1 MSTYFKN
8 LGVGVRLGAVFTL
21 IVTLLA
27 IVAITAVVKIGNIN
41 HAINQIV
48 SDRYLKVRWAFD
60 VRDGVNDQIKYL
72 RGIVIDAGRPGMN
85 DKRYDQLAV
94 SVKQTKEAIDK
105 IAARQSTEVGR
116 KKIKVLDDARVVFDT
131 SKEEL
136 LALARSG
143 NVDAAGEY
151 ALRKITTAQN
161 AYLDTATAF
170 ANSQDQQLQAE
181 GVQAIEDG
189 ALAINVTL
197 ACSTVA
203 VLASIV
209 LGYLL
214 TRSIVR
220 PLREAV
226 RVAENVAAGDL
237 TTRIDDSAKD
247 ETGQLMHALRKMN
260 DNLVSIVSGVRRG
273 TDSITTA
280 SNEIASGNLDLS
292 ARTEQQ
298 AGSLEET
305 ASAME
310 EMTSTVRQ
318 NADNARQANQMATS
332 ASQIAIQGGAIVGR
346 VVDTMDEI
354 NTSSR
359 KIVDII
365 GVIDGIA
372 FQTNILALN
381 AAVEAARAG
390 EQGRGFAVVATE
402 VRSLAQR
409 SAAAAKEIKSL
420 IDDSVTKV
428 DGGSKLVA
436 EAGATMEQVVN
447 SVKSVTDIVG
457 EITAASS
464 EQSTG
469 IEEINRAITQM
480 DEVTQQNAALVEE
493 AAAAAQSMQ
502 EQAQNLSQAISIF
515 KLAHLNAA
523 PSAAVYQPS
532 PAQLKKAAPA
542 APRLAAAAP
551 APKSRLQQDEDAWET
566 F

>member
-8 LGVGVRLGAVFTL
+8 LGVGVRLGAVFAL
-21 IVTLLA
+21 IVALLA
-27 IVAITAVVKIGNIN
+27 VVSVTAFIKINNIN
-41 HAINQIV
+41 KAINQIV

-72 RGIVIDAGRPGMN
+72 RGIVIDAGRPGLN
-85 DKRYDQLAV
+85 DKRYGQMEVAV
-94 SVKQTKEAIDK
+94 RQTKEAIDK
-105 IAARQSTEVGR
+105 IAARQVTAVGK
-116 KKIKVLDDARVVFDT
+116 KKIKELDDARQAFESGKT
-131 SKEEL
+131 EL
-136 LALARSG
+136 IALARAG

-151 ALRKITTAQN
+151 ALRKITNTQN
-161 AYLDTATAF
+161 AYLDIATAF

-181 GVQAIEDG
+181 GKQAIEDG

-197 ACSTVA
+197 ACSGIA
-203 VLASIV
+203 VLAAII

-220 PLREAV
+220 PLNEAV

-237 TTRIDDSAKD
+237 TTRIDASARD
-247 ETGQLMHALRKMN
+247 ETGQLMHALKKMN
-260 DNLVSIVSGVRRG
+260 DNLVSIVSGVRTG
-273 TDSITTA
+273 TESITTA

-310 EMTSTVRQ
+310 EMTSTVKQ
-318 NADNARQANQMATS
+318 NADNARQANQMAAS
-332 ASQIAIQGGAIVGR
+332 ASQIALQGGEIVGR
-346 VVDTMDEI
+346 VVDTMEEI
-354 NTSSR
+354 NSSSK

-409 SAAAAKEIKSL
+409 SAAAAKEIKQL
-420 IDDSVTKV
+420 IDDSVAKV
-428 DGGSKLVA
+428 DGGSRLVA
-436 EAGATMEQVVN
+436 EAGATMDQVVS
-447 SVKSVTDIVG
+447 SVRSVTDIVG

-464 EQSTG
+464 EQSSG

-493 AAAAAQSMQ
+493 AAAAAQAMQ
-502 EQAQNLSQAISIF
+502 EQAQNLTQAISIF
-515 KLAHLNAA
+515 KLSHAA
-523 PSAAVYQPS
+523 TASVIEVAARPAAVRPAASPS
-532 PAQLKKAAPA
+532 RLVRPQLKQARPA
-542 APRLAAAAP
+542 T
-551 APKSRLQQDEDAWET
+551 QDEDAWET